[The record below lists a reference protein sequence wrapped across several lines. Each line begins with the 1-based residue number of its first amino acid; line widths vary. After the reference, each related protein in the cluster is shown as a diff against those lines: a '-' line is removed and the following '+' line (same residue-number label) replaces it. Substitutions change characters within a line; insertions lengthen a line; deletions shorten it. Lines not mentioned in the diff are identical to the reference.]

1 MIDFQSY
8 AQKYRTELL
17 QSCVPFWL
25 YYGPDERCGGI
36 RTCLDRYGNVYSED
50 KSVWMQGRAAYMF
63 SHLCN
68 VYGANA
74 EYSRMAAS
82 CIQFLNDHCID
93 KADGRMYF
101 TVTGDGRPLRKR
113 RYFFSEIFY
122 IMANAEYYRMCGDQN
137 ALRAARDYFGFV
149 CDIHSDPKKDPY
161 KITPKYIA
169 ETRATRSLS
178 EPMMLLNTSLLLY
191 ECDEERRQSYEQKI
205 RLFAEE
211 ILHYFY
217 KKEKHAMF
225 ETVGMNG
232 EYDGSIA
239 DYRVINP
246 GHCMEASWFL
256 SDAGAVLNDE
266 EIAACGR
273 AIFEDAFRAGW
284 DTRYGGIFYFVDYEK
299 KPVFAYEHDMK
310 LWWPH
315 NEGVLASLKLH
326 ERTGDAALLECF
338 RMIDEYAFSHFSD
351 APYGEWFGYLRR
363 DGQPTEPPCKGHI
376 YKGPFHVL
384 RMLCEGEQVL
394 KRLQN
399 KEGKK

>member
-1 MIDFQSY
+1 
-8 AQKYRTELL
+8 
-17 QSCVPFWL
+17 
-25 YYGPDERCGGI
+25 
-36 RTCLDRYGNVYSED
+36 
-50 KSVWMQGRAAYMF
+50 
-63 SHLCN
+63 
-68 VYGANA
+68 
-74 EYSRMAAS
+74 
-82 CIQFLNDHCID
+82 
-93 KADGRMYF
+93 
-101 TVTGDGRPLRKR
+101 
-113 RYFFSEIFY
+113 
-122 IMANAEYYRMCGDQN
+122 MANAEYYRMCGDQN

-161 KITPKYIA
+161 KITPKCIA

>member
-1 MIDFQSY
+1 
-8 AQKYRTELL
+8 
-17 QSCVPFWL
+17 
-25 YYGPDERCGGI
+25 
-36 RTCLDRYGNVYSED
+36 
-50 KSVWMQGRAAYMF
+50 
-63 SHLCN
+63 
-68 VYGANA
+68 
-74 EYSRMAAS
+74 
-82 CIQFLNDHCID
+82 
-93 KADGRMYF
+93 
-101 TVTGDGRPLRKR
+101 
-113 RYFFSEIFY
+113 
-122 IMANAEYYRMCGDQN
+122 
-137 ALRAARDYFGFV
+137 
-149 CDIHSDPKKDPY
+149 
-161 KITPKYIA
+161 
-169 ETRATRSLS
+169 
-178 EPMMLLNTSLLLY
+178 MMLLNTSLLLY
-191 ECDEERRQSYEQKI
+191 ECDEERKQSYEQKI

-232 EYDGSIA
+232 EYDASVA

-266 EIAACGR
+266 EISACGR

-315 NEGVLASLKLH
+315 NEGVLASLKLY

-363 DGQPTEPPCKGHI
+363 TNKKSPRFKGALFV
-376 YKGPFHVL
+376 GAVL
-384 RMLCEGEQVL
+384 RLDRARYGKMEKKGSKIGRVRFKRSAELCSKGKPRPAAPYKNNTNQDGKSRFVL
-394 KRLQN
+394 FFTRDYFGLKIKL
-399 KEGKK
+399 